1 MEAIQQQM
9 VEAKKSERANALKGA
24 TTEGRSKK
32 MAKRYALTF
41 DIDWAPDYAISH
53 CLELLEN
60 AECKATFFAT
70 HSTPLNLEIIDR
82 GHNLGIHPNF
92 LPGSSQ
98 GSDVKEIISECLD
111 YAPDAWCMRTH
122 ALVQSTPLLHEIFS
136 KFPQLKLDVSLFMHR
151 SRFAHKVRWDFNG
164 VSFDRLL
171 YNWEDDAQFSG
182 FIKDKMPDLFFGEL
196 TVFDFHPIH
205 VFLNSTDGS
214 EYRKLK
220 MEQSLVSLSSLD
232 AHVAEKYINHGLG
245 TRSYLK
251 GVLASKN
258 RCIGLDEI

>member
-1 MEAIQQQM
+1 M
-9 VEAKKSERANALKGA
+9 
-24 TTEGRSKK
+24 
-32 MAKRYALTF
+32 
-41 DIDWAPDYAISH
+41 D
-53 CLELLEN
+53 LLESSG
-60 AECKATFFAT
+60 CKATFFTT
-70 HSTPLNLEIIDR
+70 HMTHANREIIDR

-98 GSDVKEIISECLD
+98 GSSIQEVISECLR

-151 SRFAHKVRWDFNG
+151 SSFSHKVRWDFNG

-171 YNWEDDAQFSG
+171 YNWEDDAQFSS
-182 FIKDKMPDLFFGEL
+182 FMNNKIPELFFGDL

-214 EYRKLK
+214 EYHKLK
-220 MEQSLVSLSSLD
+220 SEQSHIPLSSLD
-232 AHVAEKYINHGLG
+232 ERIVERYVSHRLG
-245 TRSYLK
+245 TQNYLK
-251 GVLASKN
+251 EVLASKN
-258 RCIGLDEI
+258 KCIGLEEI

>member
-1 MEAIQQQM
+1 
-9 VEAKKSERANALKGA
+9 
-24 TTEGRSKK
+24 

-41 DIDWAPDYAISH
+41 DINWAPDFAILH
-53 CLELLEN
+53 CIELVES
-60 AECKATFFAT
+60 AGCKATFFAT
-70 HSTPLNLEIIDR
+70 HRTPVNREIIERD
-82 GHNLGIHPNF
+82 HNLGIHPNF

-98 GSDVKEIISECLD
+98 GSDVQDVISECLS

-122 ALVQSTPLLHEIFS
+122 ALVQSSPLLHEIFL

-151 SRFAHKVRWDFNG
+151 SAFAHKVRWDSDG

-171 YNWEDDAQFSG
+171 YNSEDDVQFSV
-182 FIKDKMPDLFFGEL
+182 FIKNKMPDLFFGEL
-196 TVFDFHPIH
+196 TVFDFHLIH

-220 MEQSLVSLSSLD
+220 FEQSHISLSSLD
-232 AHVAEKYINHGLG
+232 VRVAQIYVNQGLG
-245 TRSYLK
+245 TQSYLK
-251 GVLASKN
+251 EVLASKN